1 MSEEAK
7 KEEIVEE
14 GEFVEVDL
22 PEEKPSGKIAD
33 LAPKEETTETEEV
46 DVEAQQAIEDV
57 SSEPAEKSQDEL
69 EDYSEKVQ
77 KRISK
82 LTRKLREAER
92 GQESAYEYAKRM
104 SEENQHLK
112 TRSSTLD
119 RSYLQEAESRLK
131 SQKQQALA
139 ALKNAHEVADYDKV
153 AKAQEVLA
161 KIAVEE
167 NKVTVSKAQLEQQ
180 INVQEEQQANYQD
193 YVQPQQQVQ
202 AQPQQNL
209 ELAETDKKWV
219 EKNKWFGEDEIMTVS
234 AYAIHNQLQEEGF
247 DLGTEEYYSEIDKR
261 IRVEFPQKF
270 NESSVKSKPQQ
281 KVASA
286 GRVAGNTASNKR
298 QVKLSPSEVQMAK
311 RLNVPL
317 GEYAKYVKR

>member
-14 GEFVEVDL
+14 GEVVEVDL

-119 RSYLQEAESRLK
+119 RSYLQEAESRLN

-180 INVQEEQQANYQD
+180 MNVQEEQQANYQD
-193 YVQPQQQVQ
+193 YVQPQQQAQ
-202 AQPQQNL
+202 AQPQQDV

-219 EKNKWFGEDEIMTVS
+219 EKNLADLVTVPMIEEKGAASDIKDYDSMVFGTLAQPSPEKIINDGIKVRKDYLPAKKRYEDSGAKNPFHLKLRDGGIVS
-234 AYAIHNQLQEEGF
+234 I
-247 DLGTEEYYSEIDKR
+247 
-261 IRVEFPQKF
+261 
-270 NESSVKSKPQQ
+270 
-281 KVASA
+281 
-286 GRVAGNTASNKR
+286 NKMI
-298 QVKLSPSEVQMAK
+298 E
-311 RLNVPL
+311 PL
-317 GEYAKYVKR
+317 RAQR

>member
-7 KEEIVEE
+7 NEEIVDE
-14 GEFVEVDL
+14 GEVVEVDL

-33 LAPKEETTETEEV
+33 LAPQEENDEES
-46 DVEAQQAIEDV
+46 EKAIEDV
-57 SSEPAEKSQDEL
+57 STEPEEKSADEL

-92 GQESAYEYAKRM
+92 GQESAYEYAKRIG
-104 SEENQHLK
+104 EENQQLK
-112 TRSSTLD
+112 TRSSSLD

-131 SQKQQALA
+131 SQKAQALA
-139 ALKNAHEVADYDKV
+139 ALKNAHEVADYEKV

-167 NKVTVSKAQLEQQ
+167 NKVTTSKTQLEYQQ
-180 INVQEEQQANYQD
+180 NVQEEQQTNYQN
-193 YVQPQQQVQ
+193 YVQ
-202 AQPQQNL
+202 QPQQNVAPQL
-209 ELAETDKKWV
+209 GEREQAWV
-219 EKNKWFGEDEIMTVS
+219 EKNEWFGQDEVMTMG
-234 AYAIHNQLQEEGF
+234 AMAINNQLEAEGF
-247 DLGTEEYYSEIDKR
+247 DVGSEEYYTEVDRR
-261 IRVEFPQKF
+261 IRKEFPQKF
-270 NESSVKSKPQQ
+270 TESSVKSKPQQ

-286 GRVAGNTASNKR
+286 GRVAGNPGSNKR

>member
-7 KEEIVEE
+7 NEEIVDE
-14 GEFVEVDL
+14 GEIVEVDL

-33 LAPKEETTETEEV
+33 LAPKEENDEEA
-46 DVEAQQAIEDV
+46 EKAIEDV
-57 SSEPAEKSQDEL
+57 SEEPKEKAEDEL

-92 GQESAYEYAKRM
+92 GQESAYEYAKRIA
-104 SEENQHLK
+104 EENQHLK
-112 TRSSTLD
+112 TRSSRLD

-131 SQKQQALA
+131 SQKAQALA
-139 ALKNAHEVADYDKV
+139 ALKNAHEVADYEKV

-161 KIAVEE
+161 KISVEE
-167 NKVTVSKAQLEQQ
+167 NKVTTSKAQLEYQQ
-180 INVQEEQQANYQD
+180 NVQAEQQTNYQN
-193 YVQPQQQVQ
+193 YVQ
-202 AQPQQNL
+202 QPQQNAVPQL
-209 ELAETDKKWV
+209 GEREQAWV
-219 EKNKWFGEDEIMTVS
+219 EKNKWFGQDEVMTMG
-234 AYAIHNQLQEEGF
+234 AMAINNQLESEGF
-247 DLGTEEYYSEIDKR
+247 DVGSEEYYTEVDRR
-261 IRVEFPQKF
+261 IRKEFPQKF
-270 NESSVKSKPQQ
+270 TESSVKSKPQQ

-286 GRVAGNTASNKR
+286 GRVAGNAGSNKR

>member
-7 KEEIVEE
+7 KEEMFDE
-14 GEFVEVDL
+14 GEIVEVDL

-33 LAPKEETTETEEV
+33 LAPKEENDEEA
-46 DVEAQQAIEDV
+46 EKAIEDV
-57 SSEPAEKSQDEL
+57 SEEPKEKAEDEL

-92 GQESAYEYAKRM
+92 GQESAYEYAKRIA
-104 SEENQHLK
+104 EENQHLK
-112 TRSSTLD
+112 TRSSSLD
-119 RSYLQEAESRLK
+119 RSYLREAESRLK
-131 SQKQQALA
+131 SQKAQALA
-139 ALKNAHEVADYDKV
+139 ALKNAHEVADYEKV

-167 NKVTVSKAQLEQQ
+167 NKVTTSKAQLEYQQ
-180 INVQEEQQANYQD
+180 NVRAEQQTNYQN
-193 YVQPQQQVQ
+193 YVQ
-202 AQPQQNL
+202 QPQQNAVPQL
-209 ELAETDKKWV
+209 GERERAWV
-219 EKNKWFGEDEIMTVS
+219 EKNEWFGQDEVMTMG
-234 AYAIHNQLQEEGF
+234 AMAINNQLEAEGF
-247 DLGTEEYYSEIDKR
+247 DVGSEEYYTEVDRR
-261 IRVEFPQKF
+261 IRKEFPQKF
-270 NESSVKSKPQQ
+270 TESSVKSKPQQ

-286 GRVAGNTASNKR
+286 GRVAGNPGSNKR

>member
-7 KEEIVEE
+7 KEEIVDE
-14 GEFVEVDL
+14 GEIVEVDL

-33 LAPKEETTETEEV
+33 LAPQEEN
-46 DVEAQQAIEDV
+46 DEAAEKAIEDV
-57 SSEPAEKSQDEL
+57 SEEPEEKSTDEL

-92 GQESAYEYAKRM
+92 GQESAYEYAKRIA
-104 SEENQHLK
+104 EENQHLK
-112 TRSSTLD
+112 TRSSSLD

-131 SQKQQALA
+131 SQKAQALA
-139 ALKNAHEVADYDKV
+139 ALKNAHEVADYEKV

-167 NKVTVSKAQLEQQ
+167 NKVTTSKSQLEYQQ
-180 INVQEEQQANYQD
+180 HVQEEQQTNYQN
-193 YVQPQQQVQ
+193 YVQQT
-202 AQPQQNL
+202 QQNAVPQL
-209 ELAETDKKWV
+209 GEREQAWV
-219 EKNKWFGEDEIMTVS
+219 EKNEWFGQDEVMTMG
-234 AYAIHNQLQEEGF
+234 AMAINNQLEAEGF
-247 DLGTEEYYSEIDKR
+247 DVGSEEYYTEVDRR
-261 IRVEFPQKF
+261 IRKEFPQKF
-270 NESSVKSKPQQ
+270 TESSVKSKPQQ

-286 GRVAGNTASNKR
+286 GRVAGNPGSNKR

>member
-7 KEEIVEE
+7 KEEIVDE
-14 GEFVEVDL
+14 GEIVEVDL

-33 LAPKEETTETEEV
+33 LAPQEEN
-46 DVEAQQAIEDV
+46 DEAAEKAIEDV
-57 SSEPAEKSQDEL
+57 SEEPEEKAANEL

-92 GQESAYEYAKRM
+92 GQESAYEYAKRIA
-104 SEENQHLK
+104 EENQHLK
-112 TRSSTLD
+112 TRSSSLD
-119 RSYLQEAESRLK
+119 RSYLQEAGSRLK
-131 SQKQQALA
+131 SQKAQALA
-139 ALKNAHEVADYDKV
+139 ALKNAHEVADYEKV

-167 NKVTVSKAQLEQQ
+167 NKVTTSKSQLEYQQ
-180 INVQEEQQANYQD
+180 HVQEEQQTNYQN
-193 YVQPQQQVQ
+193 YVQ
-202 AQPQQNL
+202 QPQQNTVPQL
-209 ELAETDKKWV
+209 GEREQAWV
-219 EKNKWFGEDEIMTVS
+219 EKNEWFGQDEVMTMG
-234 AYAIHNQLQEEGF
+234 AMAINNQLEAEGF
-247 DLGTEEYYSEIDKR
+247 DVGSEEYYTEVDRR
-261 IRVEFPQKF
+261 IRKEFPQKF
-270 NESSVKSKPQQ
+270 TESSVKSKPQQ

-286 GRVAGNTASNKR
+286 GRVAGNPGSNKR

>member
-7 KEEIVEE
+7 KEEIVDE
-14 GEFVEVDL
+14 GEIVEVDL

-33 LAPKEETTETEEV
+33 LAPQQENDEETEK
-46 DVEAQQAIEDV
+46 AIEDV
-57 SSEPAEKSQDEL
+57 STEPEEKSADEL

-92 GQESAYEYAKRM
+92 GQESAYEYAKRIA
-104 SEENQHLK
+104 EENQHLK
-112 TRSSTLD
+112 TRSSSLD

-131 SQKQQALA
+131 SQKAQALA
-139 ALKNAHEVADYDKV
+139 ALKNAHEVADYEKV

-161 KIAVEE
+161 KISVEE
-167 NKVTVSKAQLEQQ
+167 NKVTTSKAQLEYQQ
-180 INVQEEQQANYQD
+180 NVQAEQQTNYQN
-193 YVQPQQQVQ
+193 YVQQS
-202 AQPQQNL
+202 QQNAVPQL
-209 ELAETDKKWV
+209 GERERAWV
-219 EKNKWFGEDEIMTVS
+219 EKNEWFGQDEIMTMG
-234 AYAIHNQLQEEGF
+234 AMAINNQLEAEGF
-247 DLGTEEYYSEIDKR
+247 DVGSEEYYTEVDRR
-261 IRVEFPQKF
+261 IRKEFPQKF
-270 NESSVKSKPQQ
+270 TESSVKSKPQQ

-286 GRVAGNTASNKR
+286 GRVAGNLGSNKR

>member
-7 KEEIVEE
+7 KEEIVDE
-14 GEFVEVDL
+14 GEIVEVDI

-33 LAPKEETTETEEV
+33 IAPQEESTETKEV
-46 DVEAQQAIEDV
+46 DSEAEKAIEDI
-57 SSEPAEKSQDEL
+57 SEEPAEKSAEEL

-92 GQESAYEYAKRM
+92 GQESAYEYAKRIA
-104 SEENQHLK
+104 EENQQLK
-112 TRSSTLD
+112 TRSSSLD

-131 SQKQQALA
+131 SQKSQALA
-139 ALKNAHEVADYDKV
+139 ALKNAHEVADYEKV

-167 NKVTVSKAQLEQQ
+167 NKVTTSKTQLEYQQ
-180 INVQEEQQANYQD
+180 NVQEEQQTNYQN
-193 YVQPQQQVQ
+193 YVQ
-202 AQPQQNL
+202 QPQQNAAPQL
-209 ELAETDKKWV
+209 GEREQAWV
-219 EKNKWFGEDEIMTVS
+219 EKNEWFGQDEVMTMG
-234 AYAIHNQLQEEGF
+234 AMAINNQLEAEGF
-247 DLGTEEYYSEIDKR
+247 DVGSEEYYTEVDRR
-261 IRVEFPQKF
+261 IRKEFPQKF
-270 NESSVKSKPQQ
+270 TESSVKSKPQQ

-286 GRVAGNTASNKR
+286 GRVAGNPGSNKR

>member
-7 KEEIVEE
+7 KEEMVDE
-14 GEFVEVDL
+14 GEVVEVDL

-33 LAPKEETTETEEV
+33 LAPQEESTESEEV
-46 DVEAQQAIEDV
+46 DSEAEEAIEDV
-57 SSEPAEKSQDEL
+57 STEPKEKSADEL

-92 GQESAYEYAKRM
+92 GQESAYEYAKRIA
-104 SEENQHLK
+104 EENQQLK
-112 TRSSTLD
+112 TRSSSLD

-131 SQKQQALA
+131 SQKAQALA
-139 ALKNAHEVADYDKV
+139 ALKNAHEVADYEKV

-167 NKVTVSKAQLEQQ
+167 NKVTTSKTQLEYQQ
-180 INVQEEQQANYQD
+180 NIQEEQQTNYQN
-193 YVQPQQQVQ
+193 YVQ
-202 AQPQQNL
+202 QPQQNAAPQL
-209 ELAETDKKWV
+209 GEREQAWV
-219 EKNKWFGEDEIMTVS
+219 EKNEWFGQDEVMTMG
-234 AYAIHNQLQEEGF
+234 AMAINNQLEAEGF
-247 DLGTEEYYSEIDKR
+247 DVGSEEYYTEVDRRMRKR
-261 IRVEFPQKF
+261 FPQEF
-270 NESSVKSKPQQ
+270 TESSVKSKPQQ

-286 GRVAGNTASNKR
+286 GRVAGNPGSNKR

>member
-7 KEEIVEE
+7 NEEIVDE
-14 GEFVEVDL
+14 GEVVEVDL

-33 LAPKEETTETEEV
+33 LAPQEENDEES
-46 DVEAQQAIEDV
+46 EKAIEDV
-57 SSEPAEKSQDEL
+57 STEPEEKSADEL

-92 GQESAYEYAKRM
+92 GQESAYEYAKRIA
-104 SEENQHLK
+104 EENQHLK
-112 TRSSTLD
+112 TRSSSLD

-131 SQKQQALA
+131 SQKAQALA
-139 ALKNAHEVADYDKV
+139 ALKNAHEVADYEKV

-167 NKVTVSKAQLEQQ
+167 NKVTTSKTQLEYQQ
-180 INVQEEQQANYQD
+180 HVQEEQQTNYQN
-193 YVQPQQQVQ
+193 YVQ
-202 AQPQQNL
+202 QPQQNVAPQL
-209 ELAETDKKWV
+209 GEKEQAWV
-219 EKNKWFGEDEIMTVS
+219 EKNEWFGQDEVMTMG
-234 AYAIHNQLQEEGF
+234 AMAINNQLEAEGF
-247 DLGTEEYYSEIDKR
+247 DVGSEEYYTEVDRR
-261 IRVEFPQKF
+261 IRKEFPQKF
-270 NESSVKSKPQQ
+270 TESSVKSKPQQ

-286 GRVAGNTASNKR
+286 GRVAGNPGSNKR

>member
-7 KEEIVEE
+7 KEEMVDE
-14 GEFVEVDL
+14 GEVVEVDI

-33 LAPKEETTETEEV
+33 LAPQEESTESEEV
-46 DVEAQQAIEDV
+46 DSEAEEAIEDV
-57 SSEPAEKSQDEL
+57 STEPKEKSTDEL

-92 GQESAYEYAKRM
+92 GQESAYEYAKRIA
-104 SEENQHLK
+104 EENQQLK
-112 TRSSTLD
+112 TRSSSLD

-131 SQKQQALA
+131 SQKAQALA
-139 ALKNAHEVADYDKV
+139 ALKNAHEVADYEKV

-167 NKVTVSKAQLEQQ
+167 NKVTTSKTQLEYQQ
-180 INVQEEQQANYQD
+180 NVQEEQQTNYQN
-193 YVQPQQQVQ
+193 YVQ
-202 AQPQQNL
+202 QPQQNAAPQL
-209 ELAETDKKWV
+209 GEREQAWV
-219 EKNKWFGEDEIMTVS
+219 EKNEWFGQDEVMTMG
-234 AYAIHNQLQEEGF
+234 AMAINNQLEAEGF
-247 DLGTEEYYSEIDKR
+247 DVGSEEYYTEVDRR
-261 IRVEFPQKF
+261 IRKEFPQKF
-270 NESSVKSKPQQ
+270 TESSVKSKPQQ

-286 GRVAGNTASNKR
+286 GRVAGNPGSNKR

>member
-7 KEEIVEE
+7 KEEIVDE
-14 GEFVEVDL
+14 GEIVEVDL

-33 LAPKEETTETEEV
+33 LAPKEEHDE
-46 DVEAQQAIEDV
+46 EAQEAIEDV
-57 SSEPAEKSQDEL
+57 SEEPEEKSADEL

-92 GQESAYEYAKRM
+92 GQESAYEYAKRIA
-104 SEENQHLK
+104 EENQHLK
-112 TRSSTLD
+112 TRSSSLD

-131 SQKQQALA
+131 SQKAQALA
-139 ALKNAHEVADYDKV
+139 ALKNAHEVADYEKV

-167 NKVTVSKAQLEQQ
+167 NKVTTSKSQLEYQQ
-180 INVQEEQQANYQD
+180 NVQAEQQTNYQN
-193 YVQPQQQVQ
+193 YVQ
-202 AQPQQNL
+202 QPQQNAVPQL
-209 ELAETDKKWV
+209 GEREQAWV
-219 EKNKWFGEDEIMTVS
+219 EKNEWFGQDEVMTMG
-234 AYAIHNQLQEEGF
+234 AMAINNQLEAEGF
-247 DLGTEEYYSEIDKR
+247 DVGSEEYYTEVDRR
-261 IRVEFPQKF
+261 IRKEFPQKF
-270 NESSVKSKPQQ
+270 TESSVKSKPQQ

-286 GRVAGNTASNKR
+286 GRVAGNPGSNKR

>member
-7 KEEIVEE
+7 NEEIVDE
-14 GEFVEVDL
+14 GEVVEVDL
-22 PEEKPSGKIAD
+22 QEEKPSGKIAD
-33 LAPKEETTETEEV
+33 LAPKEEHDE
-46 DVEAQQAIEDV
+46 EAQEAIEDV
-57 SSEPAEKSQDEL
+57 SEEPEEKSADEL

-92 GQESAYEYAKRM
+92 GQESAYEYAKRIA
-104 SEENQHLK
+104 EENQQLK
-112 TRSSTLD
+112 TRSSSLD

-131 SQKQQALA
+131 SQKAQALA
-139 ALKNAHEVADYDKV
+139 ALKNAHEVADYEKV

-167 NKVTVSKAQLEQQ
+167 NKVTTSKTQLEYQQ
-180 INVQEEQQANYQD
+180 NVQEEQQTNYQN
-193 YVQPQQQVQ
+193 YVQ
-202 AQPQQNL
+202 QPQQNVAPQL
-209 ELAETDKKWV
+209 GEREQAWV
-219 EKNKWFGEDEIMTVS
+219 EKNEWFGQDEVMTMG
-234 AYAIHNQLQEEGF
+234 AMAINNQLEAEGF
-247 DLGTEEYYSEIDKR
+247 DVGSEEYYTEVDRRMRKR
-261 IRVEFPQKF
+261 FPQEF
-270 NESSVKSKPQQ
+270 TESSVKSKPQQ

-286 GRVAGNTASNKR
+286 GRVAGNPGSNKR

>member
-1 MSEEAK
+1 M
-7 KEEIVEE
+7 VDE
-14 GEFVEVDL
+14 GEVVEVDI

-33 LAPKEETTETEEV
+33 LAPQEESTESEEV
-46 DVEAQQAIEDV
+46 DSEAEEAIEDV
-57 SSEPAEKSQDEL
+57 STEPEEKSADEL

-92 GQESAYEYAKRM
+92 GQESAYEYAKRIA
-104 SEENQHLK
+104 EENQQLK
-112 TRSSTLD
+112 TRSSSLD

-131 SQKQQALA
+131 SQKAQALA
-139 ALKNAHEVADYDKV
+139 ALKNAHEVADYEKV

-167 NKVTVSKAQLEQQ
+167 NKVTTSKTQLEYQQ
-180 INVQEEQQANYQD
+180 NVQEEQQTNYQN
-193 YVQPQQQVQ
+193 YVQ
-202 AQPQQNL
+202 QPQQNATPQL
-209 ELAETDKKWV
+209 GEREQAWV
-219 EKNKWFGEDEIMTVS
+219 EKNEWFGQDEVMTMG
-234 AYAIHNQLQEEGF
+234 AMAINNQLEAEGF
-247 DLGTEEYYSEIDKR
+247 DVGSEEYYTEVDRR
-261 IRVEFPQKF
+261 IRKEFPQKF
-270 NESSVKSKPQQ
+270 TESSVKSKPQQ

-286 GRVAGNTASNKR
+286 GRVAGNPGSNKR